1 MARDYPFGSALC
13 VGPASAYR
21 RSILMKGSLL
31 ENKDFLS
38 GLHFLFFGGIGWW
51 IAQDY
56 PMGSALRMGPGY
68 FPIVLG
74 GIMALFGVY
83 ELILGIMKS
92 DPVKGNWSLRAL
104 VLLPLSAV
112 IFGIMMENF
121 GFVPALIALIFASAL
136 FGNDFKFME
145 VALSAVII
153 HGGVPVGASSTVSAC
168 RILSSGGELTWN
180 SSTI

>member
-1 MARDYPFGSALC
+1 MF
-13 VGPASAYR
+13 
-21 RSILMKGSLL
+21 I
-31 ENKDFLS
+31 
-38 GLHFLFFGGIGWW
+38 GIGAVA
-51 IAQDY
+51 IYMAQDY

-83 ELILGIMKS
+83 ELILGVMKP

-121 GFVPALIALIFASAL
+121 GFVPALIALIFASA
-136 FGNDFKFME
+136 FAGNEFKFME
-145 VALSAVII
+145 VLLSAVII
-153 HGGVPVGASSTVSAC
+153 TAASVGVFIYGLGLPYPLFGGH
-168 RILSSGGELTWN
+168 
-180 SSTI
+180 